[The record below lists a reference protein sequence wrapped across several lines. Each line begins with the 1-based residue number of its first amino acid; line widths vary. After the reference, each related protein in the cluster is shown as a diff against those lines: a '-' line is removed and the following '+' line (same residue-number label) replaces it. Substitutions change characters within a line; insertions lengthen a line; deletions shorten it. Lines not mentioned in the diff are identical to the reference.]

1 MVGARRCLVVLAAT
15 LLIVL
20 TACTAPAEPQ
30 STLLPTAPLP
40 EPSFV
45 EPPHGPSSVFIP
57 RAEWDPDAEVL
68 RVWAFVTALSEEGGE
83 CTLLAVA
90 GESRIEATSP
100 ATADAST
107 TVCGELDIAD
117 PVPATWTL
125 TVSYTCPTV
134 STVSQA
140 VEVVVS

>member
-1 MVGARRCLVVLAAT
+1 PRQPESLTGPVESIPEFSRNGELPLVGGGESRMVGARRCLVVLAAT

-90 GESRIEATSP
+90 
-100 ATADAST
+100 
-107 TVCGELDIAD
+107 
-117 PVPATWTL
+117 
-125 TVSYTCPTV
+125 
-134 STVSQA
+134 
-140 VEVVVS
+140 